1 MNPLNDIDEL
11 FISAQLVAANSNEAV
26 QLVKEAVKL
35 RNEGDERA
43 ASDLI
48 IELKESLPSEGERD
62 FLADRQLSNLLDRV
76 IPTVYSRL
84 SGSRRIAVRKAFKT
98 ESTDT
103 SERSIFLYSVKRA
116 IALAASTVDADSVGE
131 HEVGV
136 ALERFLGRILS
147 DTPTALK
154 GVLESKYGSDISSNS
169 SRDDSSSEKRKT
181 SMGTRIAAGMLLILL
196 ASAVATWIT
205 IPGRTNSQQSSEELF
220 REISSSSFSGEPAF
234 RGSQAPQLERFVA
247 DRLGRSISVPRL
259 EGGSIVGVSIVDV
272 LPDLELPVLIY
283 SDLISAEELAVY
295 VLDYQVL
302 SALNGQVQVDRTI
315 LRQIARDN
323 GLDIQ
328 VDGQESRL
336 VWRHRDDIY
345 VTVTTNDAQ
354 ETRNRFV
361 FD

>member
-11 FISAQLVAANSNEAV
+11 FISAQLVAANSNEAIR
-26 QLVKEAVKL
+26 LVEEAVKL

-48 IELKESLPSEGERD
+48 IELKKSLPSEGKKD
-62 FLADRQLSNLLDRV
+62 FLADEQLSNLLDRV
-76 IPTVYSRL
+76 IPAVYSRL
-84 SGSRRIAVRKAFKT
+84 DGSRRIAVRKAFKT
-98 ESTDT
+98 ESTDK
-103 SERSIFLYSVKRA
+103 SGRSIFLYSVKRA
-116 IALAASTVDADSVGE
+116 LALAASTADAESVSE
-131 HEVGV
+131 NEVAV
-136 ALERFLGRILS
+136 ALERFLGSVLS
-147 DTPTALK
+147 ETPTALR
-154 GVLESKYGSDISSNS
+154 GALESKYSDNSRGGSSTK
-169 SRDDSSSEKRKT
+169 RRKT

-205 IPGRTNSQQSSEELF
+205 IPGRANRQQSSEELF
-220 REISSSSFSGEPAF
+220 REISTSFLSGELAF
-234 RGSQAPQLERFVA
+234 RGSQGPQLERFVA

-259 EGGSIVGVSIVDV
+259 EGGSIVGVSIVE
-272 LPDLELPVLIY
+272 LFPGLKLPVLIY
-283 SDLISAEELAVY
+283 SDLITTEELALY

-302 SALNGQVQVDRTI
+302 SALKGQVQVDRTI
-315 LRQIARDN
+315 LSQIATDN

-345 VTVTTNDAQ
+345 VTVTTGDAQ
-354 ETRNRFV
+354 QTRNRFV